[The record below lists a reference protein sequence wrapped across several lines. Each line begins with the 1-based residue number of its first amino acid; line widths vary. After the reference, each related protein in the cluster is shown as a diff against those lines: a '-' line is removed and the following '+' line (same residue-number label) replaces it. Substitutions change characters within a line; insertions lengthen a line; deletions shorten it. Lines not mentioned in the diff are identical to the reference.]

1 MAVRSVKISRKNLIK
16 ITFKLGNNMIL
27 IIAEKP
33 SVARDIAKV
42 LNCQNKGEAYYY
54 NDKYMVSWALGHLV
68 ALCEPQEIDEKYKKW
83 RKENLPIIPD
93 NIPTKVLPKTG
104 KQYNI
109 LKKLMNDSGTS
120 RIICATDAGREGEL
134 IFRLIYEK
142 AKCTKPF
149 DRLWV
154 SSMTDKALK
163 DGFANL
169 APSSKYDN
177 LYKSAMLRAQADW
190 LVGMNATRAFTLRY
204 GVLLSLGRVQTPTLT
219 ILVKRK
225 EEIANFVKEEY
236 YTVKADFGDFN
247 GSWFDINA
255 NDEKTSQRIKTQD
268 LAKAIVKKVSG
279 KDAQVISITK
289 EKKRELPPLLYDLTS
304 LQREANRMLGLTAK
318 KTLSLAQSLYEKRK
332 YITYPRTDSKYL
344 SEDML
349 PVVSNTL
356 DKLPKEYAGLVSKI
370 KRVSGSVRQ
379 SKRVFDAS
387 RVTDHHAI
395 IPTDTHAS
403 LDKLSNDERAL
414 FDIIAR
420 RFLAVFYEPYE
431 YESVKA
437 ILVCENEHFKSIGKS
452 IINLGWR
459 ETNKNQNK
467 EIILPELSEGDFR
480 KIVSARSKK
489 EETKPPQNHTDASLL
504 AGMENAGK
512 IIEDEEL
519 QEQMKGSGIGTPA
532 TRAAIIERLIK
543 VKYVKRQGRF
553 LIATDKGE
561 QIIKAA
567 PYELTS
573 PEMTGKWEKALSQI
587 AAGRQDGTR
596 FLNGIQNLTRYL
608 VDFANKKAPDIEFK
622 KETKIAR
629 KKKNNVVEGVECP
642 ICRGKMLENSKA
654 FYCSKWKEGCKFTVW
669 KNCLQKAGGPLL
681 NKKIITILFKE
692 KQVAGSTG
700 IVKVDD
706 KTISFTKINEQKP
719 AVSLP
724 LIYQRKA

>member
-268 LAKAIVKKVSG
+268 LAKAIVKK
-279 KDAQVISITK
+279 
-289 EKKRELPPLLYDLTS
+289 
-304 LQREANRMLGLTAK
+304 
-318 KTLSLAQSLYEKRK
+318 
-332 YITYPRTDSKYL
+332 
-344 SEDML
+344 
-349 PVVSNTL
+349 
-356 DKLPKEYAGLVSKI
+356 
-370 KRVSGSVRQ
+370 
-379 SKRVFDAS
+379 
-387 RVTDHHAI
+387 
-395 IPTDTHAS
+395 
-403 LDKLSNDERAL
+403 
-414 FDIIAR
+414 
-420 RFLAVFYEPYE
+420 
-431 YESVKA
+431 
-437 ILVCENEHFKSIGKS
+437 
-452 IINLGWR
+452 
-459 ETNKNQNK
+459 
-467 EIILPELSEGDFR
+467 
-480 KIVSARSKK
+480 
-489 EETKPPQNHTDASLL
+489 
-504 AGMENAGK
+504 
-512 IIEDEEL
+512 
-519 QEQMKGSGIGTPA
+519 
-532 TRAAIIERLIK
+532 
-543 VKYVKRQGRF
+543 
-553 LIATDKGE
+553 
-561 QIIKAA
+561 
-567 PYELTS
+567 
-573 PEMTGKWEKALSQI
+573 
-587 AAGRQDGTR
+587 
-596 FLNGIQNLTRYL
+596 
-608 VDFANKKAPDIEFK
+608 
-622 KETKIAR
+622 
-629 KKKNNVVEGVECP
+629 
-642 ICRGKMLENSKA
+642 
-654 FYCSKWKEGCKFTVW
+654 
-669 KNCLQKAGGPLL
+669 
-681 NKKIITILFKE
+681 
-692 KQVAGSTG
+692 
-700 IVKVDD
+700 
-706 KTISFTKINEQKP
+706 
-719 AVSLP
+719 
-724 LIYQRKA
+724 